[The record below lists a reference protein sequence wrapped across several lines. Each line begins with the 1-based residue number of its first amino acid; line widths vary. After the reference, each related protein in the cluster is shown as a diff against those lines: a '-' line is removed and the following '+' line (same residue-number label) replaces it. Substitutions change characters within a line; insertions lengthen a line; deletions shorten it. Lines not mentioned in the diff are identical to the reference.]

1 MMKRAHWIVLASA
14 LALAACGQQSQNGG
28 EGDAS
33 SQVEDSAI
41 DDSADEFVPLPQVD
55 PALLAAP
62 SSAFMAIEP
71 TELDVVGAPTIEVA
85 IEPLV
90 GSPEAHEE
98 GASVSLTVRETGDTA
113 IADIVRSDIP
123 DDSVAAGHVR
133 VEFRREPE
141 GWFPTNAYRRS
152 LCRRG
157 ELANQWT
164 TGTCP

>member
-1 MMKRAHWIVLASA
+1 MMRRWIVVAAA
-14 LALAACGQQSQNGG
+14 LALAACGQQSQNGQ
-28 EGDAS
+28 EIDAS
-33 SQVEDSAI
+33 SQAEDVI
-41 DDSADEFVPLPQVD
+41 DDGAEEFVPLPQVD
-55 PALLAAP
+55 PALLNAP
-62 SSAFMAIEP
+62 SSTFLAIEP
-71 TELDVVGAPTIEVA
+71 TELDVVGAPTIEAA

-113 IADIVRSDIP
+113 TADIVRADIP

-133 VEFRREPE
+133 VEFHREPE

-164 TGTCP
+164 SGVCP